1 MRHTSEIQI
10 AMSLLSAEAVASF
23 ADDCLPP
30 ERDYESRDALFAS
43 INEWAATKGYAFS
56 TGRSTKEKSG
66 RQTITYTCDQS
77 CRPPSASRER
87 QRRTT
92 TRGTNCPFSV
102 LAKESLDKGTW
113 TLRHRPGKRFS
124 VHNHEPSQHPSAHP
138 AHRQLSKDDAAQLA
152 SLVNSGVAP
161 KNIRTYIRQNGNSI
175 ATQQDVYNRIA
186 ATRRDICEGQ
196 STIHALANQ
205 LDREGF
211 WSRMQFSPDGRVT
224 AVLFAH
230 PDSLAYLQAYPDT
243 LLLDCTYKTNKYGMP
258 LLDMIGVDACQRSF
272 CIAFAFLSGET
283 EGDYFWALD
292 RLKSLYEACNAR
304 LPSVVLTDRCI
315 ACMNAVSTCFP
326 SAASLLCLWHANK
339 AVLRH
344 CEPSSSASTKDLK
357 PGTNSTGPG
366 IRS

>member
-1 MRHTSEIQI
+1 
-10 AMSLLSAEAVASF
+10 MSLLSAEAVASF
-23 ADDCLPP
+23 ADDCLPL

-66 RQTITYTCDQS
+66 RQTITYTCDRS

-113 TLRHRPGKRFS
+113 TLRHRPDKRFS

-161 KNIRTYIRQNGNSI
+161 KDIRTYIRQNGNSI

-196 STIHALANQ
+196 STIHALAT
-205 LDREGF
+205 
-211 WSRMQFSPDGRVT
+211 S
-224 AVLFAH
+224 
-230 PDSLAYLQAYPDT
+230 
-243 LLLDCTYKTNKYGMP
+243 
-258 LLDMIGVDACQRSF
+258 
-272 CIAFAFLSGET
+272 
-283 EGDYFWALD
+283 
-292 RLKSLYEACNAR
+292 
-304 LPSVVLTDRCI
+304 
-315 ACMNAVSTCFP
+315 
-326 SAASLLCLWHANK
+326 
-339 AVLRH
+339 
-344 CEPSSSASTKDLK
+344 
-357 PGTNSTGPG
+357 
-366 IRS
+366 